1 MFAGIFIAFAVN
13 QVCGQMRNQ
22 REKFLKEKDFL
33 SSFSSPGSPSS
44 KSLTSP
50 ISISQERQRRPL
62 PIFPPGTRTRL
73 VDPHSYLGFDPKVQ
87 LVETALHNPFL
98 NPEVCTGEVVWV
110 QEGSGKKEIFL
121 SIFATTTSN
130 QQGLS
135 SLDLDSVP
143 LGKVDLFFPRLPL
156 SILSIVAGKCCWC
169 EQCSV
174 PTQGGWVEQHW
185 AESWTP
191 GGNSFQPGNLQTAL
205 SHPGRAQL
213 DGGG

>member
-1 MFAGIFIAFAVN
+1 MLLFRDLSCIAVASRSFLFNQNHFLLPIMFAGIFIAFAVN
-13 QVCGQMRNQ
+13 QVCGQMRDQ
-22 REKFLKEKDFL
+22 RKKFLKEKDFP

-110 QEGSGKKEIFL
+110 QEGSGKKEIFH
-121 SIFATTTSN
+121 STFATTTSN
-130 QQGLS
+130 QHRGS
-135 SLDLDSVP
+135 P
-143 LGKVDLFFPRLPL
+143 P
-156 SILSIVAGKCCWC
+156 
-169 EQCSV
+169 
-174 PTQGGWVEQHW
+174 
-185 AESWTP
+185 
-191 GGNSFQPGNLQTAL
+191 
-205 SHPGRAQL
+205 
-213 DGGG
+213 

>member
-1 MFAGIFIAFAVN
+1 MLLFRDLSCIAVASRSFLFNQNHFLLPMFAGIFIAFAVN
-13 QVCGQMRNQ
+13 QVCGQMRDQ
-22 REKFLKEKDFL
+22 RKKFLKEKDFP

-110 QEGSGKKEIFL
+110 QEGSGKKDIFL

-130 QQGLS
+130 QHRGS
-135 SLDLDSVP
+135 P
-143 LGKVDLFFPRLPL
+143 P
-156 SILSIVAGKCCWC
+156 
-169 EQCSV
+169 
-174 PTQGGWVEQHW
+174 
-185 AESWTP
+185 
-191 GGNSFQPGNLQTAL
+191 
-205 SHPGRAQL
+205 
-213 DGGG
+213 